1 MSDLF
6 KHDNRIE
13 ENTALR
19 DLEKKVHWLMYQLS
33 KAGLTT
39 DLSGNKLSIPADC
52 NSADIENDAITIM
65 MNANSQ
71 GVVAGSNRLL
81 SQHQKLIKNTIVDD
95 IVEDDSDES
104 E

>member
-1 MSDLF
+1 MSDSF

-52 NSADIENDAITIM
+52 NCADIENDAITVT
-65 MNANSQ
+65 MNAKSQ
-71 GVVAGSNRLL
+71 GVASGSNRLL
-81 SQHQKLIKNTIVDD
+81 SQHQKLLKHTIADD
-95 IVEDDSDES
+95 IVEDDADES

>member
-6 KHDNRIE
+6 KHDARIE

-33 KAGLTT
+33 QAGLTT

-65 MNANSQ
+65 MNAKSQ

-81 SQHQKLIKNTIVDD
+81 SQHQKSANNTVVINT
-95 IVEDDSDES
+95 VEDDEDES

>member
-6 KHDNRIE
+6 KHDARIE

-39 DLSGNKLSIPADC
+39 DLSGNELSIPADC
-52 NSADIENDAITIM
+52 NCADIENDAITIM
-65 MNANSQ
+65 MNAKSQ
-71 GVVAGSNRLL
+71 GVVAGSNRL
-81 SQHQKLIKNTIVDD
+81 STQHQKLLNK
-95 IVEDDSDES
+95 VEDADNES